1 MNGVKGK
8 FLKKLKTIKT
18 VGYLQ
23 PDRILHVDAAGVL
36 IDKFFAKSS
45 DKSEKELTQIENKKS
60 VLEQEYEVIDVLELM
75 KDLEDEDEDVRVR
88 PVSDTGYVE
97 EDKENVRPV
106 SDTDYVEEDKEN
118 VGPVSDAGVKPKA
131 GNGNSKSFGDTPLSK
146 TDISSFRPPDLDSDT
161 LFDPNLL
168 AAFRLAVEEF
178 KAQEEKRR
186 NRVLRDIEHELDQN
200 LDGERPLKTPKLEE
214 IDNPLLDFEKIC
226 PPGGSDSVI
235 FYTTGLRSIRKTFED
250 CSSIRFLLESFKV
263 LYHERDLSMH
273 LDFRDELFRILG
285 GKMVPPRLFIKGRY
299 IGGAEEVLRLHEQGK
314 FCPLLAGIP
323 LNTSDGPCEG
333 CAGVRFVMCISC
345 DGSRKVDSGD
355 GLLRE
360 KCMKCNENGLI
371 ICPVCC

>member
-45 DKSEKELTQIENKKS
+45 DKSEKELMQIENKNS
-60 VLEQEYEVIDVLELM
+60 VLEQGYEVIDVLELM
-75 KDLEDEDEDVRVR
+75 KDLEDEDVRVQ
-88 PVSDTGYVE
+88 PVSDSGYVE

-106 SDTDYVEEDKEN
+106 SD
-118 VGPVSDAGVKPKA
+118 PGVKLKA

-161 LFDPNLL
+161 LFDPKLL
-168 AAFRLAVEEF
+168 AAFRQAVEEF

-186 NRVLRDIEHELDQN
+186 NRVLRDIEHELDQIP
-200 LDGERPLKTPKLEE
+200 DDERPLKTPKLEE

-285 GKMVPPRLFIKGRY
+285 GKTVPPRLFIKGRY

-314 FCPLLAGIP
+314 FRPLLAGIP
-323 LNTSDGPCEG
+323 LNTSHGPCEG
-333 CAGVRFVMCISC
+333 CAGVRFVMCVSC

-355 GLLRE
+355 GLLRG